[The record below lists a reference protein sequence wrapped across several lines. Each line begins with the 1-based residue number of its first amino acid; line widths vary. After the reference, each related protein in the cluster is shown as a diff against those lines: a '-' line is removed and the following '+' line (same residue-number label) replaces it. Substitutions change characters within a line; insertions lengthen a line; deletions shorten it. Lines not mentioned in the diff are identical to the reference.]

1 MLTPGRSILAVPL
14 NDTPPIFLAVSSA
27 VAVSALPVK
36 LVAVN
41 VPLIDTL
48 LNEDDPVLAVTLPVS
63 PPENV
68 FAVTVPE
75 KYPALQLFV
84 ELPIS
89 LVVPDGTMSESTSAA
104 MVNVSKV
111 LEPISVLPLTV
122 KLPLVAMLPVEPP
135 TEKLTPP
142 PAPTDKSA

>member
-1 MLTPGRSILAVPL
+1 MIHHQ
-14 NDTPPIFLAVSSA
+14 FLAVCNC

-41 VPLIDTL
+41 VPLTVKL
-48 LNEDDPVLAVTLPVS
+48 LNVDVPDPAVTLPLS

-68 FAVTVPE
+68 PAVIVPE
-75 KYPALQLFV
+75 KYPSLQLFD
-84 ELPIS
+84 EPPIS
-89 LVVPDGTMSESTSAA
+89 LVVPDGTISESTSAD
-104 MVNVSKV
+104 MVNVSAV

-122 KLPLVAMLPVEPP
+122 KFPLVAMLPVEPL